1 MSAEKKPIQIPNAP
15 APVGPYSQAILKNDT
30 LYVSGQIPLNPNTGL
45 LEMDTIEN
53 STTRVL
59 ENIGA
64 LLKEADFSYNDVVMV
79 SIFMKDLQ
87 EFQAMN
93 QIYASYFTGVAPA
106 RQTVQVARLP
116 LDVTIEISC
125 IAQK

>member
-1 MSAEKKPIQIPNAP
+1 
-15 APVGPYSQAILKNDT
+15 
-30 LYVSGQIPLNPNTGL
+30 
-45 LEMDTIEN
+45 
-53 STTRVL
+53 VL
-59 ENIGA
+59 DNIGA
-64 LLKEADFSYNDVVMV
+64 LLQEAGFTYNDVVMV

-93 QIYASYFTGVAPA
+93 QIYARYFQGIAPA
-106 RQTVQVARLP
+106 RQTVQVSRLP